1 MLLKLTTAAMVAA
14 NLVAAV
20 TARAQNVSALD
31 SKFQSLVEA
40 RDAAIARGDTAA
52 VHLMITD
59 NLVWIDG
66 STGAVVTA
74 PQLVG
79 AVAHMQAR
87 SPSAM
92 TDSVHARR
100 VGDVVMVASVRVNR
114 WTMGTE
120 EARTTTRALDL
131 FVLSGGKWLLA
142 SHTQVWI
149 PAPPVP
155 VVLDST
161 ALAAFVGRYQLAPGF
176 IDNVHRSGAGLVAT
190 ATGEAGGAVLV
201 PVSASV
207 FRVANNIAT
216 VTIFERDSSG
226 RVVGYVSH
234 WPDGQVHRAR
244 KLE

>member
-1 MLLKLTTAAMVAA
+1 MLLKLATAAIIAT
-14 NLVAAV
+14 NLMSAG
-20 TARAQNVSALD
+20 TARTQNVSTLD
-31 SKFQSLVEA
+31 STFRSLIA
-40 RDAAIARGDTAA
+40 TRDAAIARGDTAA
-52 VHLMITD
+52 VHRMITD
-59 NLVWIDG
+59 DLVWIDG
-66 STGAVVTA
+66 STGGVVTA

-79 AVAHMQAR
+79 AVAHMQSR
-87 SPSAM
+87 SPSAN
-92 TDSVHARR
+92 TDSLHARR
-100 VGDVVMVASVRVNR
+100 LGDVVTVTSVRVNR
-114 WTMGTE
+114 LPMGTE

-131 FVLSGGKWLLA
+131 FVLRGGEWLLA

-190 ATGEAGGAVLV
+190 ATGEVGGAVLV

-216 VTIFERDSSG
+216 VTIFERDSTG
-226 RVVGYVSH
+226 RVIGYVSH

-244 KLE
+244 KLD